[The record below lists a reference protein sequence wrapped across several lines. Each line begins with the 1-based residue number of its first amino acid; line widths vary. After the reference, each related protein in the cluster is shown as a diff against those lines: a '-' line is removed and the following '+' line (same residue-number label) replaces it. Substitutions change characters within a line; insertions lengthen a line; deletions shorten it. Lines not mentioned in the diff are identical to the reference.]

1 MASRDSIVPRWLT
14 RRGFCFVVW
23 YNLPINIHGG
33 ESMEEKKVFENPEVT
48 TYDRDELDLDIA
60 LTGGDASGPA

>member
-1 MASRDSIVPRWLT
+1 
-14 RRGFCFVVW
+14 
-23 YNLPINIHGG
+23 
-33 ESMEEKKVFENPEVT
+33 MEEKKVFENPEVT